1 MDNEVLFKYTSNING
16 ISNYRNLPHNDPHA
30 LNYSIQ
36 SNLAETPGTIIAP
49 LDDNMSFR
57 SGIPPGQRAVFN
69 LGFALIGVGGLLAP
83 ILTVLILLLILYVLF
98 FLLIAW
104 RCFLVL
110 IGICVRLSNRGQ
122 GLVRGD
128 DLKRPIYSILMPVY
142 REAAVMPQIARV
154 LSELNWPTDKIDVQI
169 LLEEDDHET
178 IAAARAAPFPRNTRL
193 TIVPEGGPRTKP
205 NALNYG
211 LERAYGDFVTI
222 YDAEDVPHPDQLQAV
237 FNAFSHISKT
247 TVCLQCPLVADNSSA
262 SWISAQWGL
271 EYDVQFGLLLPALA
285 TYRMPLLIG
294 GTSNHFRKSALLALG
309 GWDAWNVT
317 EDADLGIRIARAGLN
332 TGTITMPTFEDAP
345 TQVGIWV
352 SQRSRWIK
360 GFMQTW
366 LVLMREPRTA
376 LRQLGFVRFHAT
388 QFTLGGAILAP
399 VLFLPCSLLLL
410 IALASDL
417 FEIGVLGTSL
427 LISAII
433 TGLIGDLVAPQPWT
447 WSKVFAAL
455 TRWIYWPLHSIA
467 AYLALWELAKR
478 PFFWAK
484 TPHRPRSAETD
495 PPCSTGLSA
504 SASPLD

>member
-1 MDNEVLFKYTSNING
+1 MEKEVFIKYYINIDSESYYIDLLSASEQPFATSAIA
-16 ISNYRNLPHNDPHA
+16 S
-30 LNYSIQ
+30 
-36 SNLAETPGTIIAP
+36 AEPPSRSIIAP
-49 LDDNMSFR
+49 LDESLSFR
-57 SGIPPGQRAVFN
+57 SGILPSQRAIFN
-69 LGFALIGVGGLLAP
+69 SALALIGVGCLLVP
-83 ILTVLILLLILYVLF
+83 VQTVLCLLVVLYILF
-98 FLLIAW
+98 FVLIAW

-110 IGICVRLSNRGQ
+110 IGICVRLSNRGHGQ
-122 GLVRGD
+122 IRGSD
-128 DLKRPIYSILMPVY
+128 TELPIYSILIPVY
-142 REAAVMPQIARV
+142 REAAVMPQIAEV
-154 LSELNWPTDKIDVQI
+154 LSKLNWPAEKIDIQI
-169 LLEEDDHET
+169 LLEVDDLDT
-178 IAAARAAPFPRNTRL
+178 IAAARAADFPRNTRL

-211 LERAYGDFVTI
+211 LDRAYGDYVTI
-222 YDAEDVPHPDQLQAV
+222 YDAEDVPHPDQLRAV
-237 FNAFSHISKT
+237 HNAFAHISKT
-247 TVCLQCPLVADNSSA
+247 TVCLQCPLVADNGSA

-332 TGTITMPTFEDAP
+332 TGTITTPTYEDAP
-345 TQVGIWV
+345 TQMGIWV

-366 LVLMREPRTA
+366 LVLMRDPVA
-376 LRQLGFVRFHAT
+376 AFRQLGFVRFYAT
-388 QFTLGGAILAP
+388 QLTLGGAILAP
-399 VLFLPCSLLLL
+399 VLFLPCSLLLV
-410 IALASDL
+410 IALNSDV
-417 FEIGVLGTSL
+417 FEVGTLGTSL
-427 LISAII
+427 LVSAML
-433 TGLIGDLVAPQPWT
+433 TGLIGDLVAPHPWR
-447 WSKVFAAL
+447 WSKIFAAL

-484 TPHRPRSAETD
+484 TPHRPRSAETE

-504 SASPLD
+504 SASPPG